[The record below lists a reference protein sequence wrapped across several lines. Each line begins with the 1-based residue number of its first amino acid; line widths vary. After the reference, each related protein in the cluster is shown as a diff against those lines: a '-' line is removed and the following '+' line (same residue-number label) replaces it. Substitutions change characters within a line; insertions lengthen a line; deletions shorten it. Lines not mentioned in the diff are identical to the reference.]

1 MTQEQGEQK
10 IAVTHTGSHARLLAG
25 PGTGKTTTL
34 KKRVRSLIIEKRV
47 NTHNI
52 VVLTF
57 TRAAA
62 HNLRQEISKEL
73 SEYEINIPYI
83 STLHSFSLRQLL
95 KN

>member
-1 MTQEQGEQK
+1 MTQGQDDQN
-10 IAVTHTGSHARLLAG
+10 IAASHVGSHARLLAG

-34 KKRVRSLIIEKRV
+34 TKRVRSLIIGKRIDP
-47 NTHNI
+47 HNI

-73 SEYEINIPYI
+73 SEYERSYQNM
-83 STLHSFSLRQLL
+83 
-95 KN
+95 K